1 MKRLVIVAD
10 GQVAAHGVR
19 LALRQT
25 SGFHIVGFVD
35 GRRPVAATLVQARPD
50 VVVVDDMT
58 DPTLAPA
65 RLREVRDAVP
75 NAIALLLTATMDDD
89 RIAPAFDAGARAVI
103 CKNVHP
109 VSLGTLL
116 REIADGNVVHRDEP
130 RRAEAA
136 ECPLTSREL
145 EILRYVAMGHTNS
158 RIARTLWVTEQT
170 VKFHLSNIYRKL
182 NVTNRTEASR
192 VAQLRGLLDPPT
204 VVPSLDHPVVAAA
217 GSGVRAA

>member
-25 SGFHIVGFVD
+25 SGFHVVGFID
-35 GRRPVAATLVQARPD
+35 GRRPAAATLVQARPD
-50 VVVVDDMT
+50 VIVVDDMT
-58 DPTLAPA
+58 DPALAPA
-65 RLREVRDAVP
+65 RLREAREAVP
-75 NAIALLLTATMDDD
+75 NAIALLLSATMDDA
-89 RIAPAFDAGARAVI
+89 RIGPAFDAGARAVI
-103 CKNVHP
+103 CKSVHP

-116 REIADGNVVHRDEP
+116 REITDGNVVHRYEP
-130 RRAEAA
+130 RRPESDA
-136 ECPLTSREL
+136 CPLTAREL

-182 NVTNRTEASR
+182 GVANRTEASR
-192 VAQLRGLLDPPT
+192 QAHLHHWLAPAE
-204 VVPSLDHPVVAAA
+204 SLAA
-217 GSGVRAA
+217 